1 MSQAVLCVE
10 GVSKH
15 FAGIRA
21 LEQVSIEVRD
31 HEVVG
36 LVGANGAGKSTLLKV
51 LAGLCRPDSGRIV
64 LRGQAIT
71 LKDVCAAADA
81 GIGMVFQEQSLL
93 PNLSVAENIL
103 LGHEGAALRAGFY
116 NWSALHALAA
126 AQLDKLGCTISP
138 SAQTDT
144 LSFAERQ
151 VVELAKVLTLEERAQ
166 HPPVILLD
174 EPTSMLDAGQLE
186 IVLARIERLRGRA
199 CVVFVSH
206 RLDEVLRL
214 CDRIYVMRDGRCVA
228 ERAREGCKAADLQQL
243 MLGPGVG
250 DGRQGM
256 PGPASQS
263 AKVDSARLRFHLIAP
278 HSHPL
283 SRGVG
288 AYASSANG
296 LDSLSRE
303 RERFD
308 PQVCG
313 RARLPSPA
321 GGRRVGDEGDR
332 KSSGLDKR
340 PPLQGANRLAS
351 LFRYAGGQHAVRNP
365 CFSPNPLPQAG
376 EGASFSLAKMGEYL
390 LSPGEGMRLHTDSYR
405 TNRLSVHA
413 LSRAGSYQ
421 SVSFELRAGEVL
433 GIAGVEG
440 SGRESLCRTLFGAEA
455 PDSGEIVLDGQ
466 PVRLA
471 RPADAVRLG
480 IGYVPAERHVE
491 GIVAGL
497 SVRENMTLAHLDQL
511 RRGPFIDLAREKAL
525 VGSWIARLRIK
536 PCTAHTP
543 VHHLS
548 GGNQQKLVLAKW
560 LIARTPKI
568 LILDHPLRGLD
579 IGAKAEIVPLIRQL
593 ATSGIGIV
601 LIADTFDELIA
612 LSDAILVMRDGVVSG
627 HFPAAAAK
635 PSELQILERMV

>member
-1 MSQAVLCVE
+1 MSQAVLRVE
-10 GVSKH
+10 GVSKR
-15 FAGIRA
+15 FSGILA
-21 LEQVSIEVRD
+21 LDQVSIEVRE

-51 LAGLCRPDSGRIV
+51 LAGLCRPDCGRIV

-103 LGHEGAALRAGFY
+103 LGHEGAVLRAGFY

-126 AQLDKLGCTISP
+126 AQLDKLGCAISP

-151 VVELAKVLTLEERAQ
+151 VIELAKVLTLEERAQ

-243 MLGPGVG
+243 MLGPGIE
-250 DGRQGM
+250 DDRQGM
-256 PGPASQS
+256 PGSTSQS
-263 AKVDSARLRFHLIAP
+263 ATMDSARLSFHLIAP

-283 SRGVG
+283 PRGIGV
-288 AYASSANG
+288 YNS
-296 LDSLSRE
+296 
-303 RERFD
+303 
-308 PQVCG
+308 
-313 RARLPSPA
+313 PSPPPPA
-321 GGRRVGDEGDR
+321 GAWVSAHLR
-332 KSSGLDKR
+332 KRSGLGK
-340 PPLQGANRLAS
+340 PTPLQGSTKPL
-351 LFRYAGGQHAVRNP
+351 LHHAARNP
-365 CFSPNPLPQAG
+365 CFAHNPLPPAG
-376 EGASFSLAKMGEYL
+376 EGAFFRLAKMDGYL
-390 LSPGEGMRLHTDSYR
+390 LSPEEEMRLHTDSCR
-405 TNRLSVHA
+405 INRLSVHA

-421 SVSFELRAGEVL
+421 AVSFELRAGEVL

-471 RPADAVRLG
+471 EPADAVRLG

-525 VGSWIARLRIK
+525 VGSWIARLGIK
-536 PCTAHTP
+536 PCTAQTP

-579 IGAKAEIVPLIRQL
+579 IGAKAEIIPLIRQL

-612 LSDAILVMRDGVVSG
+612 LSDAILVMKDGVVSG

>member
-1 MSQAVLCVE
+1 
-10 GVSKH
+10 
-15 FAGIRA
+15 
-21 LEQVSIEVRD
+21 
-31 HEVVG
+31 
-36 LVGANGAGKSTLLKV
+36 
-51 LAGLCRPDSGRIV
+51 
-64 LRGQAIT
+64 
-71 LKDVCAAADA
+71 
-81 GIGMVFQEQSLL
+81 
-93 PNLSVAENIL
+93 
-103 LGHEGAALRAGFY
+103 
-116 NWSALHALAA
+116 
-126 AQLDKLGCTISP
+126 
-138 SAQTDT
+138 
-144 LSFAERQ
+144 
-151 VVELAKVLTLEERAQ
+151 
-166 HPPVILLD
+166 
-174 EPTSMLDAGQLE
+174 
-186 IVLARIERLRGRA
+186 
-199 CVVFVSH
+199 
-206 RLDEVLRL
+206 
-214 CDRIYVMRDGRCVA
+214 
-228 ERAREGCKAADLQQL
+228 
-243 MLGPGVG
+243 
-250 DGRQGM
+250 
-256 PGPASQS
+256 
-263 AKVDSARLRFHLIAP
+263 
-278 HSHPL
+278 
-283 SRGVG
+283 
-288 AYASSANG
+288 
-296 LDSLSRE
+296 
-303 RERFD
+303 
-308 PQVCG
+308 
-313 RARLPSPA
+313 
-321 GGRRVGDEGDR
+321 
-332 KSSGLDKR
+332 
-340 PPLQGANRLAS
+340 
-351 LFRYAGGQHAVRNP
+351 
-365 CFSPNPLPQAG
+365 
-376 EGASFSLAKMGEYL
+376 
-390 LSPGEGMRLHTDSYR
+390 MRLHTDSYR